1 MEKKKYK
8 HITEY
13 ERIQIE
19 ALRRA
24 GRTITQIAEQ
34 LQKNYSS
41 IWRELQRGKYMHR
54 NSEWIEEERYSS
66 DIAQEKCDKNKLAH
80 GKGLKLGK
88 DYEFVEYIER
98 KILKE
103 KKSLQVALYDIK
115 RENLVFDTEVCL
127 STLYNYVRSGMFYNI
142 TMKDMPLPRKKKRK
156 NRKLK
161 KQKRASAGTSID
173 QRPEEIN
180 NRETIGHWEMDSV
193 VGPQGKSKKTF
204 LVLTER
210 KSLKEIVEP
219 LKDHT
224 AVEVVR
230 ALDRLERELGEKK
243 FRETFKSI
251 TVDNGVEF
259 SDFEGIERSRR
270 NKKKRTTVYY
280 CHAYRSCERAR
291 NENQNR
297 FIRRFYPKGTNFD
310 HITRKEV
317 KEIEAWMNDYARKI
331 FDGKTAGE
339 VYEAFQ
345 EDEMEMRTA

>member
-41 IWRELQRGKYMHR
+41 IWRELQRGKYIHR

-98 KILKE
+98 KILEE
-103 KKSLQVALYDIK
+103 KKSLQVALYDIR
-115 RENLVFDTEVCL
+115 RENLTFDTDVCL

-142 TMKDMPLPRKKKRK
+142 TMADMPMPRKKKRK
-156 NRKLK
+156 
-161 KQKRASAGTSID
+161 T
-173 QRPEEIN
+173 
-180 NRETIGHWEMDSV
+180 
-193 VGPQGKSKKTF
+193 KKTF

-224 AVEVVR
+224 SNEVVR
-230 ALDRLERELGEKK
+230 ALDRLEREMGEKK

-251 TVDNGVEF
+251 TVDNGMEF
-259 SDFEGIERSRR
+259 SDFDGIERSRR

-297 FIRRFYPKGTNFD
+297 FIRRFYPKGVNFD

-317 KEIEAWMNDYARKI
+317 KEIETWMNDYARKM

-339 VYEAFQ
+339 VYKAFR
-345 EDEMEMRTA
+345 EEEMEVRMA